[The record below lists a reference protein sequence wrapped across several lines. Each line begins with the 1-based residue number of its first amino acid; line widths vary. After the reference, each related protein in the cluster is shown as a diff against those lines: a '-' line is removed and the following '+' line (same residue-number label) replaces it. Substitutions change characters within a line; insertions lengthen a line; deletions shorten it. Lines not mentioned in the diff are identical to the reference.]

1 MPGFP
6 KVTESFFS
14 WREKMAMY
22 INTNLASLNA
32 QRNLFKSTTQLGRT
46 FQRLSSGLRIN
57 SARDDAAGLAISNRF
72 TAQIRGLNQ
81 AVRNT
86 NDGISLAQ
94 TVEGALQES
103 TNILQRIRELSIQ
116 SANDTNSDS
125 DRGSLDLEVQQL
137 VDELNRIG
145 DTTTFN
151 NQRVLDG
158 SFIQSF
164 FHVGANAH
172 ETIAVS
178 IRDAR
183 ATSLGRAAV
192 LTTNVVSTQAITSGD
207 LLINGVT
214 VRATNDFDDTVS
226 TTLNSASA
234 IAKAEAINDLTKFT
248 GVKAR
253 VLETVVDGNADI
265 TAGTLDSTDYIQING
280 ETITGFRIE
289 TADGSGELANQIN
302 AMSAKTGVV
311 ATLDT
316 DNRLVLT
323 ATDGRN
329 IEVFTSSANAAAITG
344 LNGGAATTNVQ
355 LSTLEMSSDKQFFI
369 TGANTNE
376 ALIGAV
382 DNSITGVTANNS
394 VDTIDITSRAGA
406 NRAIEIVDRALDQVS
421 VDRAGLGAIQNRM
434 ENTIS
439 NLSLIS
445 ENLSAARSR
454 IMDSDFA
461 EETAALT
468 RNQILQ
474 QAGTSVLAAAN
485 QAPQQALTLLG

>member
-1 MPGFP
+1 
-6 KVTESFFS
+6 
-14 WREKMAMY
+14 MAMY

-116 SANDTNSDS
+116 AANDTNSDS

-178 IRDAR
+178 IKDAR
-183 ATSLGRAAV
+183 ASSLGRAAV
-192 LTTNVVSTQAITSGD
+192 LTTNVVSTQAIASGD

-226 TTLNSASA
+226 TTLNSSSA
-234 IAKAEAINDLTKFT
+234 IAKAEAINDMTKFT

-329 IEVFTSSANAAAITG
+329 IEVFTSSAAAAAITG

-382 DNSITGVTANNS
+382 DNSITGVTANNA
-394 VDTIDITSRAGA
+394 VDTIDISSRAGA
-406 NRAIEIVDRALDQVS
+406 NRAIEIIDRALDQVS

>member
-1 MPGFP
+1 
-6 KVTESFFS
+6 
-14 WREKMAMY
+14 
-22 INTNLASLNA
+22 
-32 QRNLFKSTTQLGRT
+32 
-46 FQRLSSGLRIN
+46 
-57 SARDDAAGLAISNRF
+57 
-72 TAQIRGLNQ
+72 
-81 AVRNT
+81 
-86 NDGISLAQ
+86 
-94 TVEGALQES
+94 
-103 TNILQRIRELSIQ
+103 
-116 SANDTNSDS
+116 
-125 DRGSLDLEVQQL
+125 
-137 VDELNRIG
+137 
-145 DTTTFN
+145 
-151 NQRVLDG
+151 
-158 SFIQSF
+158 
-164 FHVGANAH
+164 
-172 ETIAVS
+172 
-178 IRDAR
+178 
-183 ATSLGRAAV
+183 
-192 LTTNVVSTQAITSGD
+192 VVSTQAITSGD

-226 TTLNSASA
+226 TTLNASSA

-265 TAGTLDSTDYIQING
+265 TAGTLDSTDFIQING

-329 IEVFTSSANAAAITG
+329 IEVLTSSANAAAITG
-344 LNGGAATTNVQ
+344 LNGGAATTSVQ

-394 VDTIDITSRAGA
+394 VDTIDISSRAGA
-406 NRAIEIVDRALDQVS
+406 NRAIEIIDRALDQVS

>member
-1 MPGFP
+1 
-6 KVTESFFS
+6 
-14 WREKMAMY
+14 MAMY

-116 SANDTNSDS
+116 AANDTNSDS

-178 IRDAR
+178 IKDAR

-192 LTTNVVSTQAITSGD
+192 LTTNVVSTQAISSGD

-214 VRATNDFDDTVS
+214 VRATNNFDDTVS
-226 TTLNSASA
+226 TTLNASSA
-234 IAKAEAINDLTKFT
+234 IAKAEAINDMTKFT

-265 TAGTLDSTDYIQING
+265 TAGTLDSTDFIQING

-329 IEVFTSSANAAAITG
+329 IEVLTSSANAAAITG
-344 LNGGAATTNVQ
+344 LNGGAATTSVQ

-369 TGANTNE
+369 SGANTNE

-394 VDTIDITSRAGA
+394 VDTIDISSRAGA
-406 NRAIEIVDRALDQVS
+406 NRAIEIIDRALDQVS

>member
-1 MPGFP
+1 
-6 KVTESFFS
+6 
-14 WREKMAMY
+14 MAMY

-116 SANDTNSDS
+116 AANDTNSDS

-178 IRDAR
+178 IKDAR
-183 ATSLGRAAV
+183 ASSLGRAAV
-192 LTTNVVSTQAITSGD
+192 LTTNVVSTQAIASGD

-226 TTLNSASA
+226 TTLSASSA
-234 IAKAEAINDLTKFT
+234 IAKAEAINDMTKFT

-329 IEVFTSSANAAAITG
+329 IEVFTSSAAAAAITG

-382 DNSITGVTANNS
+382 DNSITGVTANNA
-394 VDTIDITSRAGA
+394 VDTIDISSRAGA
-406 NRAIEIVDRALDQVS
+406 NRAIEIIDRALDQVS

>member
-1 MPGFP
+1 
-6 KVTESFFS
+6 
-14 WREKMAMY
+14 MAMY

-116 SANDTNSDS
+116 AANDTNSDS

-178 IRDAR
+178 IKDAR
-183 ATSLGRAAV
+183 ASSLGRAAV
-192 LTTNVVSTQAITSGD
+192 LTTNVVSTQAIASGD

-226 TTLNSASA
+226 TTLNSSSA
-234 IAKAEAINDLTKFT
+234 IAKAEAINDMTKFT

-329 IEVFTSSANAAAITG
+329 IEVFTSSAAAAAITG
-344 LNGGAATTNVQ
+344 LNGGAAATNVQ

-382 DNSITGVTANNS
+382 DNSITGVTANNA
-394 VDTIDITSRAGA
+394 VDTIDISSRAGA
-406 NRAIEIVDRALDQVS
+406 NRAIEIIDRALDQVS

>member
-1 MPGFP
+1 
-6 KVTESFFS
+6 
-14 WREKMAMY
+14 
-22 INTNLASLNA
+22 
-32 QRNLFKSTTQLGRT
+32 
-46 FQRLSSGLRIN
+46 
-57 SARDDAAGLAISNRF
+57 
-72 TAQIRGLNQ
+72 
-81 AVRNT
+81 
-86 NDGISLAQ
+86 LAQ

-116 SANDTNSDS
+116 AANDTNSET

-137 VDELNRIG
+137 IDELNRIG

-183 ATSLGRAAV
+183 ASSLGRAAV
-192 LTTNVVSTQAITSGD
+192 LTTNIVSTAAISSGD
-207 LLINGVT
+207 LLINGIT
-214 VRATNDFDDTVS
+214 VRATNIFDDTVS
-226 TTLNSASA
+226 TTLRSSSA
-234 IAKAEAINDLTKFT
+234 IAKAEAVNDMTKFT

-265 TAGTLDSTDYIQING
+265 TAGTLDSTDFIQING

-302 AMSAKTGVV
+302 AMSSKTGVV
-311 ATLDT
+311 ASLDT
-316 DNRLVLT
+316 NNRLVLT
-323 ATDGRN
+323 AADGRN
-329 IEVFTSSANAAAITG
+329 IEVFTSSVAAANLTG
-344 LNGGAATTNVQ
+344 LNSGAASTSVQ

-369 TGANTNE
+369 TGANANE

-382 DNSITGVTANNS
+382 DNSITGVTANNAI
-394 VDTIDITSRAGA
+394 DTIDINSRAGA

>member
-1 MPGFP
+1 
-6 KVTESFFS
+6 
-14 WREKMAMY
+14 MAMY

-116 SANDTNSDS
+116 AANDTNSDS

-178 IRDAR
+178 IKDAR
-183 ATSLGRAAV
+183 ASSLGRAAV
-192 LTTNVVSTQAITSGD
+192 LTTNVVSTQAIASGD

-226 TTLNSASA
+226 TTLNASSA
-234 IAKAEAINDLTKFT
+234 IAKAEAINDMTKFT

-329 IEVFTSSANAAAITG
+329 IEVFTSSAAAAAITG
-344 LNGGAATTNVQ
+344 LNGGTAATNVQ

-382 DNSITGVTANNS
+382 DNSITGVTANNA
-394 VDTIDITSRAGA
+394 VDTIDISSRAGA
-406 NRAIEIVDRALDQVS
+406 NRAIEIIDRALDQVS